1 MATVELIKELKL
13 RENELEAKLEDINS
27 ELNAIRILIGVY
39 HASPEGDTD
48 IVRTKYPILEG
59 NANIVRTKYPNKF
72 TPAGDIEPKGSE
84 NWQDYAYAILSS
96 FEEAKASVVAEC
108 AIKANPKIASGTIR
122 NAISSKLSKLYLAE
136 KIDAVPGANKKDGYT
151 YKIKKSQ

>member
-27 ELNAIRILIGVY
+27 ELDAIRTLIGVY
-39 HASPEGDTD
+39 HAFPEGNT
-48 IVRTKYPILEG
+48 
-59 NANIVRTKYPNKF
+59 NIVRTKYS
-72 TPAGDIEPKGSE
+72 TPEGNANMVRTKYPKGSE

-108 AIKANPKIASGTIR
+108 AIKANPKIPPDTIR